1 MLKTK
6 PRAELLEILRS
17 LLRESF
23 RLQAEG
29 GSQAR
34 LGQAVGYI
42 DGYVRALIET
52 GVADHAALLAVVRD
66 VRAELCGS
74 ATRVV
79 EAETETERQI
89 VAA

>member
-29 GSQAR
+29 GSQPR
-34 LGQAVGYI
+34 LSQAVGYI
-42 DGYVRALIET
+42 DGFVRALIES
-52 GVADHAALLAVVRD
+52 GVADLATLLGVVRD
-66 VRAELCGS
+66 VRAESRGA
-74 ATRVV
+74 ATRVL
-79 EAETETERQI
+79 EAEHEHET
-89 VAA
+89 AAA

>member
-6 PRAELLEILRS
+6 SEAELFDILRS

-29 GSQAR
+29 GNGAR

-42 DGYVRALIET
+42 DGFVRALIEM
-52 GVADHAALLAVVRD
+52 GVADHATLLAVVRD
-66 VRAELCGS
+66 IRAESRGA
-74 ATRVV
+74 ATRTL
-79 EAETETERQI
+79 EAEQDREV

>member
-29 GSQAR
+29 GQQPR
-34 LGQAVGYI
+34 LSQAVGYV
-42 DGYVRALIET
+42 DGYVRALVET
-52 GVADHAALLAVVRD
+52 GVADHATLLAVVRD
-66 VRAELCGS
+66 VRAESRGA
-74 ATRVV
+74 ATRVL
-79 EAETETERQI
+79 EADHEI
-89 VAA
+89 AAA

>member
-6 PRAELLEILRS
+6 PRAEVLEVLRS

-29 GSQAR
+29 GRQPR
-34 LGQAVGYI
+34 LSQAVGYI

-52 GVADHAALLAVVRD
+52 GAADHATLLAVVRD
-66 VRAELCGS
+66 VRAESRGA
-74 ATRVV
+74 ATREL
-79 EAETETERQI
+79 EAEHET
-89 VAA
+89 AAA

>member
-6 PRAELLEILRS
+6 SEAELLDILRS

-23 RLQAEG
+23 RLQSEG

-34 LGQAVGYI
+34 LSQAVGYV

-52 GVADHAALLAVVRD
+52 GIADHATLLAVVRD
-66 VRAELCGS
+66 MRAESRG
-74 ATRVV
+74 APTRTV
-79 EAETETERQI
+79 ESERE
-89 VAA
+89 VAAA